1 MIGFSIGEPMES
13 VEVVLAMLLA
23 VVASGWVGRMLP
35 FGVPLP
41 LLQIALG
48 AVIAGVFGH
57 GVALEPDIFFLLF
70 LPPLLFLDGWR
81 IPKVGL
87 FRDKGTIIEL
97 ALGLVLF
104 TVVGAGYLMHW
115 LIPSLPLPV
124 AFALAAIVAPTDP
137 VAVSAITSRVPVPPR
152 LMHIIEGESLLN
164 DATGL
169 VCFRFA
175 VAAAVTG
182 TFSPAKAGLTFL
194 WMAAAGLGAGFAV
207 TWVISRVHGALA
219 RRFGEDDGMPI
230 LINLLTPFGAY
241 LVAEHIG
248 ASGILGAVAAGITMS
263 YVELGGSAT
272 PSTRIR
278 RHVIW
283 DALQFALNGVMFVLL
298 GEQLPDVVRGA
309 LHPAG
314 GAPPLDPWWLA
325 GNALALSLGLI
336 LLRFV
341 WVWVSLRLTILN
353 QRRLG
358 QQIYKPRKRLIFAT
372 SFAGVRG
379 AITMAGVLTLP
390 LALPDGSPFP
400 GRPLVILLASAV
412 IVVSLLL
419 ASVALPRLLRGLEVP
434 LEPEA
439 EQEEDRARHAAI
451 RAAVEAVE
459 RAGRERAGGP
469 DAELHANAC
478 NTVVSLY
485 RSRLRNIQL
494 GDGGGPDANAARE
507 AEREY
512 RLAALGAER
521 DIILQLGRKREISDE
536 TARKLLREIDLVEAR
551 YRGA

>member
-1 MIGFSIGEPMES
+1 MES

-23 VVASGWVGRMLP
+23 VVASGWLGRMLP
-35 FGVPLP
+35 FAVPLP
-41 LLQIALG
+41 LIQIGLG
-48 AVIAGVFGH
+48 AVISGVFGH
-57 GVALEPDIFFLLF
+57 GVTLEPDIFFLLF

-104 TVVGAGYLMHW
+104 TVVGAGFLMHW
-115 LIPSLPLPV
+115 LIPALPLPV

-137 VAVSAITSRVPVPPR
+137 VAVSAITSRIPVPPR

-164 DATGL
+164 DASGL

-182 TFSPAKAGLTFL
+182 SFSPARAGLTFL
-194 WMAAAGLGAGFAV
+194 WVALAGIAAGVAV
-207 TWVISRVHGALA
+207 TWAITRTHGILL

-241 LVAEHIG
+241 LAAEHIQ
-248 ASGILGAVAAGITMS
+248 ASGILAAVAAGITMS
-263 YVELGGSAT
+263 YVELSGSAT
-272 PSTRIR
+272 ASTRIR
-278 RHVIW
+278 RTVIW

-298 GEQLPDVVRGA
+298 GEQLPDIARGA
-309 LHPAG
+309 LHPPG
-314 GAPPLDPWWLA
+314 GEPFDPWWLTR
-325 GNALALSLGLI
+325 NALALSLGLV

-353 QRRLG
+353 RRRLG
-358 QQIYKPRKRLIFAT
+358 QQVFKPHMRLILAT

-379 AITMAGVLTLP
+379 ALTMAGVMTLP
-390 LALPDGSPFP
+390 LTLADGSPFP
-400 GRPLVILLASAV
+400 GRQLAILLASAV

-434 LEPEA
+434 LEADA
-439 EQEEDRARHAAI
+439 EQEEDRAR
-451 RAAVEAVE
+451 RAAVEAAVSAVE
-459 RAGRERAGGP
+459 QAGRAHAGEP
-469 DAELHANAC
+469 DAELHANAYG
-478 NTVVSLY
+478 TVSNLY
-485 RSRLRNIQL
+485 RNRLRNIQL
-494 GDGGGPDANAARE
+494 NTGPGTDAHAARE

-512 RLAALGAER
+512 RLTALRAER
-521 DIILQLGRKREISDE
+521 DTILRLGRRREISDE
-536 TARKLLREIDLVEAR
+536 TARKLLQEIDLVEAR
-551 YRGA
+551 YRES

>member
-1 MIGFSIGEPMES
+1 MEQ

-35 FGVPLP
+35 FAVPLP
-41 LLQIALG
+41 LIQIGLG
-48 AVIAGVFGH
+48 AVISGVFGH

-104 TVVGAGYLMHW
+104 TVLGAGFLMHW
-115 LIPSLPLPV
+115 LIPALPLPV

-137 VAVSAITSRVPVPPR
+137 VAVSAITSRIPVPPR

-164 DATGL
+164 DASGL

-182 TFSPAKAGLTFL
+182 SFSPAKAGLTFL
-194 WMAAAGLGAGFAV
+194 WVALAGIAAGVAV
-207 TWVISRVHGALA
+207 TFLITRAHGILL

-241 LVAEHIG
+241 LAAEHLQ
-248 ASGILGAVAAGITMS
+248 ASGILAAVAAGITMS
-263 YVELGGSAT
+263 YVELKGSAT

-278 RHVIW
+278 RGVVW

-298 GEQLPDVVRGA
+298 GEQLPDIAREA
-309 LHPAG
+309 LHPPG
-314 GAPPLDPWWLA
+314 GMPFDPWWLA
-325 GNALALSLGLI
+325 RNALALSLGLV

-358 QQIYKPRKRLIFAT
+358 QQEFKPRMRLILAT

-379 AITMAGVLTLP
+379 ALTMAGVMTLP
-390 LALPDGSPFP
+390 LTLADGSPFP
-400 GRPLVILLASAV
+400 GRQLAILLASAV

-434 LEPEA
+434 PETGA
-439 EQEEDRARHAAI
+439 EQEEDRARHAAVL
-451 RAAVEAVE
+451 AAVEAVE
-459 RAGRERAGGP
+459 RAGRERAAGP
-469 DAELHANAC
+469 DAALHANAC
-478 NTVVSLY
+478 ATVVGLY
-485 RSRLRNIQL
+485 RNRLRNIQL
-494 GDGGGPDANAARE
+494 GDGAGPDVHAARL

-512 RLAALGAER
+512 RLAALAAER
-521 DIILQLGRKREISDE
+521 DTILGLGRRREISDE

-551 YRGA
+551 YRES

>member
-1 MIGFSIGEPMES
+1 MES

-23 VVASGWVGRMLP
+23 VIVSGWVGRMLP
-35 FGVPLP
+35 FAIPLP
-41 LLQIALG
+41 LIQIALG
-48 AVIAGVFGH
+48 AVISGMFHH

-87 FRDKGTIIEL
+87 FRDKGTILEL
-97 ALGLVLF
+97 AFGLVLF
-104 TVVGAGYLMHW
+104 TVVGAGFLMHW
-115 LIPSLPLPV
+115 LIPALPLPV

-137 VAVSAITSRVPVPPR
+137 VAVSAITSRIPVPPR

-164 DATGL
+164 DASGL

-182 TFSPAKAGLTFL
+182 VFSPTQAALTFL
-194 WMAAAGLGAGFAV
+194 WVALAGAGAGVAV
-207 TWVISRVHGALA
+207 TWAISRLHNFLL
-219 RRFGEDDGMPI
+219 RRFGEDEGMPI

-241 LVAEHIG
+241 LAAEHIG
-248 ASGILGAVAAGITMS
+248 ASGILGAVAAGVTMS

-278 RHVIW
+278 RNVIW
-283 DALQFALNGVMFVLL
+283 DALQFSLNGVMFVLL
-298 GEQLPDVVRGA
+298 GEQLPDIARGA
-309 LHPAG
+309 LHPPGG
-314 GAPPLDPWWLA
+314 GAPFNPWWLA
-325 GNALALSLGLI
+325 GNALALSLGLV

-358 QQIYKPRKRLIFAT
+358 QQEFKPRMRLILAT

-379 AITMAGVLTLP
+379 ALTMAGVLTLP
-390 LALPDGSPFP
+390 LVLEDGTPFP
-400 GRPLVILLASAV
+400 GRELAILLASAV

-434 LEPEA
+434 PETSA
-439 EQEEDRARHAAI
+439 EQEEDLARHAAVL
-451 RAAVEAVE
+451 AAVDAVE
-459 RAGRERAGGP
+459 KAARQHTGADSEVQS
-469 DAELHANAC
+469 NAST
-478 NTVVSLY
+478 TVVNLY
-485 RSRLRNIQL
+485 RNRLRNIQL
-494 GDGGGPDANAARE
+494 GDGAGPDVHAARK
-507 AEREY
+507 AERDY
-512 RLAALGAER
+512 RLAALRAER
-521 DIILQLGRKREISDE
+521 DTILRLGRRGEISDE

-551 YRGA
+551 YREA

>member
-1 MIGFSIGEPMES
+1 MES

-41 LLQIALG
+41 LIQIALG

-104 TVVGAGYLMHW
+104 TVIGAGFLMHW
-115 LIPSLPLPV
+115 LVPSLPLPV

-182 TFSPAKAGLTFL
+182 TFSPAKAGLTFV

-207 TWVISRVHGALA
+207 TWGISRVHGALA

-241 LVAEHIG
+241 LAAEHIG
-248 ASGILGAVAAGITMS
+248 ASGILAAVAAGITMS

-314 GAPPLDPWWLA
+314 GAPPLHPWWLA
-325 GNALALSLGLI
+325 GNALALSLGLV

-341 WVWVSLRLTILN
+341 WVWFSLRLTILN

-439 EQEEDRARHAAI
+439 EQEEDRARHAAVK
-451 RAAVEAVE
+451 AAVEAVE

-469 DAELHANAC
+469 DAELHTNAC

-507 AEREY
+507 AERDY

-521 DIILQLGRKREISDE
+521 DTILQLGRDRAISDD

-551 YRGA
+551 YRDK